1 MKKLVISFFTL
12 FFIISTVN
20 FNVSAQIN
28 VNSLKNRAHKVTNKK
43 KDKNKNSSQN
53 NSNVKEEKGSYT
65 SLMNLGSQKK
75 TDGDFL
81 SALKYYKAALAKKT
95 GDYSATQKVKEME
108 SSVKDKYMNILNTEI
123 EKGDCKN
130 AKNNLDSVMAVME
143 YWGQEKYYRG
153 KIQKCLDNS
162 DQKSSVNN
170 KGTAFNSTN
179 SKAGKIYFYKKFKD
193 FQFSNNFLASDELY
207 AKINM
212 GKTMI
217 DYSSELGLSSTFYAY
232 GFFKFYINNKLVATS
247 GPYSFSSDMS
257 KVWKDFDIPLSIN
270 PDFAKKLKAHP
281 ELLSTNKD
289 IWLFQQ
295 LFVENSINMQFTT
308 AEILN
313 LKNGANSVKV
323 EFGLGE
329 KDAKEPK
336 GIVASGEMNIKMDNT
351 NKKELYNRGPK
362 YLRPLDDKD
371 RGNFKFAS
379 STLNIGSSPI
389 SCTLELPNPPKFY
402 NQYWCKAN
410 TCDYDHGNLVFYA
423 ELDGKFF
430 ASWSTEFDGD
440 AYSKQKSFNLT
451 ILPANDSKLE
461 DNDAPFNSEDLFKR
475 TTVTNPLPY
484 AMFDQIYSGLM
495 KAGNHT
501 LKLKVYSNES
511 VPYSATFENTKE
523 YHNKWRS
530 IAETTVNLNLTNA
543 ARQHLIASSIAKKLR
558 HAGGIW
564 TSVDNHLK
572 TSQTN
577 ANAVIIDVAANTK
590 WKITVNVL
598 GVPIYRT
605 CRADILYKTAA
616 GAYRINRAV
625 VVKEDYN
632 GGSYGKPYFTKVMD
646 YNLSSFMLSPAHFPV
661 PGIKVK

>member
-1 MKKLVISFFTL
+1 MKKPTILIFTL
-12 FFIISTVN
+12 FFVTAIN
-20 FNVSAQIN
+20 FNVNAQIN
-28 VNSLKNRAHKVTNKK
+28 LHSLKKKVNKVENNNNHNSKK
-43 KDKNKNSSQN
+43 KNSDEQT
-53 NSNVKEEKGSYT
+53 EQGSY
-65 SLMNLGSQKK
+65 SQLMDVAGQKSS
-75 TDGDFL
+75 DGDFL
-81 SALKYYKAALAKKT
+81 SALKYYKAALAKKS
-95 GDYSATQKVKEME
+95 GDYSAKQKVKEME
-108 SSVKDKYMNILNTEI
+108 SSVQDKYMNILNTEI
-123 EKGDCKN
+123 EKGDCQN
-130 AKNNLDSVMAVME
+130 AKNDLDSVMAVME

-153 KIQKCLDNS
+153 KIQKCLANS
-162 DQKSSVNN
+162 SEKSSANT
-170 KGTAFNSTN
+170 GTAFNSAN
-179 SKAGKIYFYKKFKD
+179 SQAGKIYFYKKFKD
-193 FQFSNNFLASDELY
+193 YQFANNFAASDEIY

-217 DYSSELGLSSTFYAY
+217 DYSGELGLSSTFNAY
-232 GFFKFYINNKLVATS
+232 GFFKFYINDKLVATS

-270 PDFAKKLKAHP
+270 SDFAKKLQGQP
-281 ELLSTNKD
+281 ELLSTKQD

-295 LFVENSINMQFTT
+295 LFIENSINMQFTT

-329 KDAKEPK
+329 KNAKEPK
-336 GIVASGEMNIKMDNT
+336 GIIASGEMTINMDNT
-351 NKKELYNRGPK
+351 NNKELYKRGPK

-371 RGNFKFAS
+371 LGNFKFAS
-379 STLNIGSSPI
+379 STINIGSSPI

-410 TCDYDHGNLVFYA
+410 TCDYDHGSLVFYA
-423 ELDGKFF
+423 ELDGQFF
-430 ASWSTEFDGD
+430 ASWNSEFDGD

-461 DNDAPFNSEDLFKR
+461 DSDAPFNSEDLFKR

-484 AMFDQIYSGLM
+484 AMFDQTYSGLM

-501 LKLKVYSNES
+501 LKLKVYSIET

-530 IAETTVNLNLTNA
+530 IAETTENLNLTNT
-543 ARQHLIASSIAKKLR
+543 ARQHLIASSTAKKLR
-558 HAGGIW
+558 HAGGAW
-564 TSVDNHLK
+564 TSVDNYLK

-577 ANAVIIDVAANTK
+577 GNAVILDVAANTK

-598 GVPIYRT
+598 NVPIYRT
-605 CRADILYKTAA
+605 CRADILYKTGA

-625 VVKEDYN
+625 GVKEDYK
-632 GGSYGKPYFTKVMD
+632 GGSYGKPYFTEVLD
-646 YNLSSFMLSPAHFPV
+646 YNIPGFMLAPIHFPV